1 MAAYDEWNA
10 TIIVTLLGDS
20 KAEEGKRERIATY
33 RDVPRQTATN
43 RDIPRQTAPYRAIP
57 PLTATNRDKPRQT
70 YRRPAPY
77 QLNDG

>member
-33 RDVPRQTATN
+33 RDVPRHTATYRDKPRHTATN
-43 RDIPRQTAPYRAIP
+43 RPLPRHTAPY
-57 PLTATNRDKPRQT
+57 RDKPRQT